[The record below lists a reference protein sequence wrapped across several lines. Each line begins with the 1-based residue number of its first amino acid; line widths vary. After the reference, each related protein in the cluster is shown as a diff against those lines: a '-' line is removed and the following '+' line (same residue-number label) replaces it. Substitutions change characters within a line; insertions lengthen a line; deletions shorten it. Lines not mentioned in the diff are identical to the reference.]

1 MNFISQQM
9 RAMDRMFERMME
21 EFDAATPLK
30 AIDKAFPKKGTK
42 IKMYRPVLT
51 EYEYK
56 KCSECGTLHLVETES
71 ENEASSEKSEA
82 E

>member
-21 EFDAATPLK
+21 EFDVSTPLK
-30 AIDKAFPKKGTK
+30 AIDKAFPKKGNK
-42 IKMYRPVLT
+42 IKMYKLVLQ

-56 KCSECGTLHLVETES
+56 KCSECGTLHLVESES
-71 ENEASSEKSEA
+71 ENEAFPEKSEA